1 MSKVISQRIVGA
13 GGIGIDIRIEI
24 PENLLKASEK
34 EIPTIEQSLEPQSEL
49 KSLDKGEPIIKDG
62 KMVKFRHNVLFT
74 NVLDA
79 VKKLEQDFMVFDSR
93 VLSKELR
100 RKALEIVRP
109 YYSNCKPI
117 TQRVLAGAYLS
128 YLAGDTTPHYIR
140 KNSFVSKLECSNVED
155 FFSQVPD
162 GQKETEKLQQIVKE
176 RKNVRDK
183 VVFRNKGLFNGIV
196 ITKSEC
202 DNILQAV
209 SEVGTYCEATVKE
222 IRHHLK
228 FTDNIDYS
236 EIKVRACLMGM
247 VIMGILARK
256 REGREYCYYK
266 SSTSGFVYHP
276 KALNK

>member
-1 MSKVISQRIVGA
+1 MSKVIEERIIGA
-13 GGIGIDIRIEI
+13 GGIVIDIRVDI
-24 PENLLKASEK
+24 PESMLKASKK
-34 EIPTIEQSLEPQSEL
+34 EVPTIEQPMKPQTEIE
-49 KSLDKGEPIIKDG
+49 SLDKGAPLTKDG
-62 KMVKFRHNVLFT
+62 KLVKFRHNVLFK
-74 NVLDA
+74 NPLEA
-79 VKKLEQDFMVFDSR
+79 VKKLDQGFMVFDRGS
-93 VLSKELR
+93 LSKELR
-100 RKALEIVRP
+100 QKALEIVKP
-109 YYSNCKPI
+109 YYANCKPI

-140 KNSFVSKLECSNVED
+140 KSLIPSKLECSNVED
-155 FFSQVPD
+155 FFAPIE
-162 GQKETEKLQQIVKE
+162 QKPTEKLQQIVKE

-202 DNILQAV
+202 DNILHAV
-209 SEVGTYCEATVKE
+209 SEVGAYCEATVKE
-222 IRHHLK
+222 IKHHLK

-276 KALNK
+276 KALSE